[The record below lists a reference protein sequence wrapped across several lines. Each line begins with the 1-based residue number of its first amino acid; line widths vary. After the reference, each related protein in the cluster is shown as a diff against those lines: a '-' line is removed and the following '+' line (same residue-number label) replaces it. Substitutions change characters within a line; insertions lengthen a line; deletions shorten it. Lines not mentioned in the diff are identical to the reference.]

1 MNARLEVL
9 ATGPQ
14 AVVTDH
20 GRPGHAHLG
29 VPPSGALDR
38 PALDLAN
45 RLVGNPAGAAG
56 LELLLG
62 RTRLRARGAV
72 TVAVTGPPVTL
83 RAGGRAVSSHCA
95 VRLPDGAELTVGAPD
110 GGVRVY
116 LAVRGGLE
124 VPLALGSAS
133 TDLLSGLGPHPL
145 VDGDV
150 LAVGDAAVDPVPPS
164 GPVPASV
171 PAGVARLRVR
181 LGPRDDWFADPTGD
195 LTGPAWSVSPT
206 GNRIGVRLDGPAP
219 RRRPER
225 EGSELPSE
233 GMVVGAVQA
242 PPGGPPVVFL
252 ADHPTTGGYPVI
264 GVLEP
269 DDVAVLAQARPGS
282 TVRIAV
288 VG

>member
-1 MNARLEVL
+1 MSALEVL

-14 AVVTDH
+14 ALVTDH

-45 RLVGNPAGAAG
+45 RLLGNAFGSAG

-62 RTRLRARGAV
+62 GARLRARGAV
-72 TVAVTGPPVTL
+72 TVAVTGPPVAI
-83 RAGGRAVSSHCA
+83 RVDGRAVCSHAA
-95 VRLPDGAELTVGAPD
+95 VRVPDGAELAIGAPT

-116 LAVRGGLE
+116 LGVRGGLD
-124 VPLALGSAS
+124 VPAVLGSAS
-133 TDLLSGLGPHPL
+133 TDLLSGLGPDPL
-145 VDGDV
+145 AEQDV
-150 LAVGDAAVDPVPPS
+150 LAVGGEAGPVPTAGPVPVTVPPS
-164 GPVPASV
+164 AV
-171 PAGVARLRVR
+171 RVR
-181 LGPRDDWFADPTGD
+181 VRMGPRDDWFTDPVGD
-195 LTGPAWSVSPT
+195 LTRPSWTVSPT

-225 EGSELPSE
+225 VGSELPSE
-233 GMVVGAVQA
+233 GMVVGAIQA
-242 PPGGPPVVFL
+242 PPDGPPVVFL

-264 GVLEP
+264 GVLDP
-269 DDVAVLAQARPGS
+269 ADLAVLAQARPGS
-282 TVRIAV
+282 TVRILV